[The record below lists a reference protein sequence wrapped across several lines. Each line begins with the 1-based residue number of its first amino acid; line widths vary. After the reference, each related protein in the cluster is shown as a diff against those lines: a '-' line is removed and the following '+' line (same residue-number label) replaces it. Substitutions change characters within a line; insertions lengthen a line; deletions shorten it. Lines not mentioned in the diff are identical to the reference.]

1 MDQQIAELE
10 LRLEQLQPPLER
22 VSTLNQ
28 LADHLLYSDPLR
40 CLKLVTE
47 ARELAKAHTDQPG
60 LALSLQN
67 QCYVQRILGE
77 HGLSIQAGLQALS
90 LYMELGNR
98 QQEATVLRVLG
109 QIYAD
114 LGELPT
120 ALDYHLRAID
130 QFRSLED
137 QNGEARSLLYAGV
150 THSHAGDSQEAV
162 NCYRQAI
169 DLLVKLDNVHLQAV
183 AWNSCCVDY
192 AKLGQY
198 AQAYEAGN
206 CAMALFQQTDD
217 RYGVAVTQS
226 SLGEVALRSSDYQQA
241 ISLFEAALKGFKESR
256 PDVLNAEM
264 IETLLNLGK
273 AWQQLGN
280 PDQALGWLTR
290 ALTEAEKQ
298 QLNLLAIGCYQTLA
312 QVYEDKGDPAAAL
325 THYKRYMALH
335 EKVMGENNQRTL
347 ANLRVMYETQEAQSE
362 SRRQKALREHEQQ
375 RFERLTQLRDD
386 FLHHTTHDI
395 KNPLTII
402 GTSSTL
408 LRMRL
413 KPTDEKII
421 EYLDQIEYG
430 FTRIRQLLEDMLDLA
445 RLETLPALQL
455 ESVALQRWLE
465 SIVAEVKALAEAKH
479 IHVQLEVLPP
489 DLVIQ
494 CHPLRLQ
501 QAIVNLLTN
510 AIKYTPEKGL
520 VQIRVVQVENQ
531 VRIQVIDNGIGI
543 PPEAIPRLFDRF
555 YRVHNYPV
563 SIEGTGLGLSIV
575 KLAVEQHGGTVKVE
589 SEPGQGTVFTL
600 LLPDDV

>member
-1 MDQQIAELE
+1 MDQQLAELE

-22 VSTLNQ
+22 INTLNQ
-28 LADHLLYSDPLR
+28 LVDHLLYTDPSR
-40 CLKLVTE
+40 SLKLVNE
-47 ARELAKAHTDQPG
+47 ARELATAHNHQSA

-67 QCYVQRILGE
+67 LCCIQRVLGE
-77 HGLSIQAGLQALS
+77 HGLAIQAALQALS
-90 LYMELGNR
+90 LYMELGN
-98 QQEATVLRVLG
+98 QQKEATILRLLG
-109 QIYAD
+109 QIYSD

-120 ALDYHLRAID
+120 ALDYNLRAID
-130 QFRSLED
+130 LFRSLQD
-137 QNGEARSLLYAGV
+137 RNGEAKSLLYAGV
-150 THSHAGDSQEAV
+150 THSHAGDSQKAV
-162 NCYRQAI
+162 NCYQQAI
-169 DLLVKLDNVHLQAV
+169 DLLVSLDNMHLQAV

-198 AQAYEAGN
+198 ARAYEAGN
-206 CAMALFQQTDD
+206 RAMGLFQQIGED
-217 RYGVAVTQS
+217 YGVGVAQS
-226 SLGEVALRSSDYQQA
+226 SLGEVALRSADNQQA
-241 ISLFEAALKGFKESR
+241 INLFQQALDQFQQCR
-256 PDVLNAEM
+256 PDVVNTEA
-264 IETLLNLGK
+264 IETMLNLGK

-280 PDQALGWLTR
+280 ADQALAWTTR
-290 ALTEAEKQ
+290 ALAEAEKQ
-298 QLNLLAIGCYQTLA
+298 HLNLLIIGCHQTLA
-312 QVYEDKGDPAAAL
+312 QVYEDKGDTAAAL
-325 THYKRYMALH
+325 THYKHYVALH

-347 ANLRVMYETQEAQSE
+347 ANLRVLYETQEAQSE
-362 SRRQKALREHEQQ
+362 SQRQKALREQEQQ
-375 RFERLTQLRDD
+375 RFERLTQLRED

-445 RLETLPALQL
+445 RLETLPTLQL

-465 SIVAEVKALAEAKH
+465 SVVAEVRALAEAKH
-479 IHVQLEVLPP
+479 IHIQLDVVPP

-501 QAIVNLLTN
+501 QAIVNLLSN

-520 VQIRVVQVENQ
+520 VEIRVTQVENQ
-531 VRIQVIDNGIGI
+531 VRLQVIDNGIGI
-543 PPEAIPRLFDRF
+543 PSESIPRLFDRF
-555 YRVHNYPV
+555 YRVHNYSV
-563 SIEGTGLGLSIV
+563 NIEGTGLGLSIV

-589 SEPGQGTVFTL
+589 SEPGQGTIFTL
-600 LLPDDV
+600 LLPLS